1 MTFHQLFILIF
12 FISHA
17 SFMIGWVLMG
27 YLKLRRRNVQKK
39 PGIGLSQITVVIPF
53 RNEAKR
59 IAPLLRSI
67 LQSKDQP
74 ASYVFVDDHSTDG
87 TEALIS
93 EKLTSQSYTIL
104 SVKDSIQGK
113 KQAILLGV
121 QCAQTEYVLTLDADV
136 SFDINYFK
144 NLGLIQSADL
154 HVLPVKI
161 NAGNTFSELLQQDV
175 QLANFVNLGTTGWL
189 RPIMCSGANLL
200 FRKVSFLNE
209 VVKSNY
215 FEKSSGDDV
224 YLLKLFQLSGKK
236 IQTHIST
243 KLEVITQGAQT
254 VHEYI
259 DQRTRWIG
267 KSRHVAD
274 SLANSM
280 IIVQFILA
288 ISFWIA
294 FALAIVNLSATYFM
308 IFLFVKIALDAICL
322 YPFYHHNHK
331 IKTWMLLPGYIF
343 LLPLINCFLLLLS
356 IGYSPRWKDRLIVN

>member
-1 MTFHQLFILIF
+1 MTFYQLFILIF

-27 YLKLRRRNVQKK
+27 YLKLRRLNVQKTR
-39 PGIGLSQITVVIPF
+39 GIGLSQVTVVIPF
-53 RNEAKR
+53 RNEADR
-59 IAPLLRSI
+59 ISPLLRSI
-67 LQSKDQP
+67 LESKDQP
-74 ASYVFVDDHSTDG
+74 AGYVFVDDHSSDG

-93 EKLTSQSYTIL
+93 EKLANQSFKIL
-104 SVKDSIQGK
+104 SLKDPIHGK

-136 SFDINYFK
+136 SFDLDYFK
-144 NLGLIQSADL
+144 NLDLIQPADL

-161 NAGNTFSELLQQDV
+161 NARNTLSDLFQQDV
-175 QLANFVNLGTTGWL
+175 QLANLVNLGTTGWL

-200 FRKVSFLNE
+200 FRRSSFLNE
-209 VVKSNY
+209 VEKSNY

-243 KLEVITQGAQT
+243 KLEVQTEGALT
-254 VHEYI
+254 IHEYI

-274 SLANSM
+274 SLANSL

-294 FALAIVNLSATYFM
+294 FALAIVSLSTLDFM
-308 IFLFVKIALDAICL
+308 IFVFAKISVDVICL
-322 YPFYHHNHK
+322 FPFYQHNHNIK
-331 IKTWMLLPGYIF
+331 IWILLPGYIF
-343 LLPLINCFLLLLS
+343 LLPLINCFLLVLS